1 MNIEDPDIRE
11 KIRERKVGTTL
22 LFVVD
27 ASGSMGAQRRMAE
40 AKGAILSLL
49 MDAYQKRDRVGM
61 IAFKGKDAKVI
72 LPPTASVELAKK
84 RLEVLPTGG
93 RTPLSRAFQVAY
105 ELLERERRRDPDLYP
120 LMVIVSDGR
129 PNVSL
134 SGKDPLAESMEIAD
148 QVKRSG
154 IASLFLDVEKDFL
167 RLGMGSKIAAAM
179 GGKYYRL
186 EDLRSD
192 SILQILRQEGV
203 AH

>member
-1 MNIEDPDIRE
+1 
-11 KIRERKVGTTL
+11 
-22 LFVVD
+22 
-27 ASGSMGAQRRMAE
+27 
-40 AKGAILSLL
+40 
-49 MDAYQKRDRVGM
+49 
-61 IAFKGKDAKVI
+61 
-72 LPPTASVELAKK
+72 VELAKR

-105 ELLERERRRDPDLYP
+105 EVLELEKKKDPDLYP

-134 SGKDPLAESMEIAD
+134 SGKDPLQETLEIAD
-148 QVKRSG
+148 QVRQAG

-186 EDLRSD
+186 EDLRSE
-192 SILQILRQEGV
+192 SILDILRQEGV